1 MTKKSESNKTQSTES
16 KYALVNLIMK
26 VLKLDDQ
33 GLLEKFF
40 DKQIKNLRR
49 NIKVAKQNIEATTTN
64 FENDKDELKDQIED
78 AEENVILAYTNIDP
92 DQLKSN
98 GSISIYEDIYWSN
111 VSRAEQNVEKLKGI
125 LENKA
130 SEYEQQIENY
140 KEKIK
145 KFEKTINVIK
155 NFKK

>member
-1 MTKKSESNKTQSTES
+1 
-16 KYALVNLIMK
+16 MK

-40 DKQIKNLRR
+40 DKQIKNLQR

-111 VSRAEQNVEKLKGI
+111 INRAEQNVEKLKGI